1 MGLLSW
7 LPGRSRDP
15 YWDAFVN
22 RPLADPANSI
32 TEAIRRA
39 PEGRIFPVRS
49 ELPEPDRLLRDL
61 DQLVTF
67 LGGSAIGVA
76 KTDPA
81 FLLPGDDAD
90 GEPGPGE
97 LTEDHPLTIV
107 CSVHAEHHPGKAKG
121 MAGQHV
127 LHESASVNFSVA
139 AYIRNWAIAEPSAPW
154 TRQPLAKGSGLEPGA
169 PSTSA
174 TAVLTD
180 LPRPSAALVVN
191 RRTPDDH

>member
-32 TEAIRRA
+32 TEAIRQA

-49 ELPEPDRLLRDL
+49 ELPEPDRLLQDL
-61 DQLVTF
+61 DQLVGF

-76 KTDPA
+76 WTETA
-81 FLLPGDDAD
+81 FLLTSDAA
-90 GEPGPGE
+90 EAGPDPAE
-97 LTEDHPLTIV
+97 LVADHPLTVV
-107 CSVHAEHHPGKAKG
+107 CAVHAEHHPDKAKG

-127 LHESASVNFSVA
+127 LHESASVNCSIA
-139 AYIRNWAIAEPSAPW
+139 AYIRELGYRATVRPVDSAAA
-154 TRQPLAKGSGLEPGA
+154 AKAAGLEPGRGDYVGD
-169 PSTSA
+169 
-174 TAVLTD
+174 AVLTD
-180 LPRPSAALVVN
+180 LPLPLGRPGS
-191 RRTPDDH
+191 

>member
-49 ELPEPDRLLRDL
+49 ELPEPDRLLQDL

-90 GEPGPGE
+90 GEPGSGE

-107 CSVHAEHHPGKAKG
+107 CAVHAEHHPGKAKG

-139 AYIRNWAIAEPSAPW
+139 AYIRELGYRGTVRPVDAAAAA
-154 TRQPLAKGSGLEPGA
+154 RAAGLEPGRA
-169 PSTSA
+169 EYVGD
-174 TAVLTD
+174 AVLTD
-180 LPRPSAALVVN
+180 LPLPLGRPSS
-191 RRTPDDH
+191 